1 MTRRQRWFFGFIAAI
16 FLLLAMTNP
25 DTDKLRS
32 QLVAVLRDRVDSL
45 MQGSDES
52 ARLLGALISSYAPE
66 TVEGMVDITR
76 KNYLFFS
83 HFIVKPKGLLSVSLE
98 LAEQRSLSREG
109 LCVIGIVE
117 TFFPCNSNAS
127 KWLSGA
133 GASR

>member
-1 MTRRQRWFFGFIAAI
+1 MTRSQRWFFGFITAV

-25 DTDKLRS
+25 DADKLHG
-32 QLVAVLRDRVDSL
+32 QLVAVLRDRVDTM

-52 ARLLGALISSYAPE
+52 ARLLAALISSYAPE
-66 TVEGMVDITR
+66 TVDGMVEITR
-76 KNYLFFS
+76 NNYLFFS

-98 LAEQRSLSREG
+98 LAEKSSVSREG

-117 TFFPCNSNAS
+117 TFFPCNLHAS

-133 GASR
+133 GAGR